1 MSSQPRA
8 YRVSVRQNLVTAIE
22 PIARSEAHGL
32 AEDDDPLAVSS
43 RLAQNNLENGCL
55 DGDYD
60 FVSFEAA
67 RHFAMLCLEYLKKLC
82 EKSVTSVAGVDSN
95 GERVW
100 RNACIPE
107 RSSPRG
113 GD

>member
-1 MSSQPRA
+1 MTAEA
-8 YRVSVRQNLVTAIE
+8 YRVSVRQNLVTAIA

-32 AEDDDPLAVSS
+32 TADDDPLAVSS

-67 RHFAMLCLEYLKKLC
+67 RQFAMLCLEYLKKLC
-82 EKSVTSVAGVDSN
+82 EKSVTSVAGADGV
-95 GERVW
+95 GERAW

-107 RSSPRG
+107 RQAPG